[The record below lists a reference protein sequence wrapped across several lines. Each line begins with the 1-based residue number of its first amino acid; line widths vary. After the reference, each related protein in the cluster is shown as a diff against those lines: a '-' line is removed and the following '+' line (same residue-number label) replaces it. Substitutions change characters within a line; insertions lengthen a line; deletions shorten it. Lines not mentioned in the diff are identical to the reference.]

1 MGAMQSAPVPDAAHP
16 VKPDDGPI
24 FVVGSMRSGSTMLR
38 LILDSHPRIAIGAET
53 GFMGGMLAAKTIP
66 HWSYGQDWYHRL
78 GWADDEFDA
87 RLRDFYTGLFERYAA
102 EQGKPRWGEKTP
114 FHTLHM
120 EAMARLFPSAM
131 FVGIVR
137 HPGAVAASLRKRFHY
152 TFSDALD
159 YWRATNLAMI
169 RAVDTAPDRFA
180 LCRYEDLVRDAE
192 PVLHELMTYLG
203 EPWSDNLLSHHE
215 VQQAKGAPRVVDGS
229 TSTRDAIDSSRADDW
244 IREAGEAERAA
255 LAGCAPL
262 AGFFGY
268 APTDPTVLVPLGDGP
283 SPARLL
289 SGKDLVRRR
298 AAWSD
303 RVDFDEQPPTLAI
316 DASPE
321 ELAQRL
327 AQVEAALRRT
337 RARRGVR
344 WVDALRKLQHGRS
357 RADLHHAWS
366 VLRNRDLH

>member
-1 MGAMQSAPVPDAAHP
+1 MGAMQSASVPDAAEP
-16 VKPDDGPI
+16 VKLEDAPV

-66 HWSYGQDWYHRL
+66 HWSYGKDWYHRL

-87 RLRDFYTGLFERYAA
+87 RLRDFYAGLFERYAA
-102 EQGKPRWGEKTP
+102 EHGKARWGEKTP
-114 FHTLHM
+114 FHTVHM
-120 EAMARLFPSAM
+120 EAMARLFPSAV

-137 HPGAVAASLRKRFHY
+137 HPGAVAASLHKKFHY
-152 TFSDALD
+152 TFPDALD

-169 RAVDTAPDRFA
+169 RAVDAAPERFT

-192 PVLHELMTYLG
+192 PVLRELMAFLG
-203 EPWSDNLLSHHE
+203 EPWSDNLLAHHE

-229 TSTRDAIDSSRADDW
+229 TSTRDAIDSSRADEW
-244 IREAGEAERAA
+244 ARQAGAAERAA
-255 LAGCAPL
+255 LAGCASL

-268 APTDPTVLVPLGDGP
+268 DPTEPATLASLGDGP
-283 SPARLL
+283 DAARLL
-289 SGKDLVRRR
+289 SGKDLLRRR

-321 ELAQRL
+321 ELARRL
-327 AQVEAALRRT
+327 AQVEAALTRIRT
-337 RARRGVR
+337 RRAVR
-344 WVDALRKLQHGRS
+344 WVDALRKVQHGRS
-357 RADLHHAWS
+357 RADVKNAWAT
-366 VLRNRDLH
+366 LRNQDM